1 MTAPQPPQHDDPDR
15 ERGSTEHADDVPNPD
30 RTQIVS
36 PGPATGSSRPQDR
49 YPDPTSSSGGYS
61 DPTGSSPDVTQVV
74 PQVGAQRPHGA
85 RSGRFPA
92 PQGPPS
98 QGPPS
103 GKFPPPQGTG
113 QQSWGQRPQDRSGY
127 GQQSQQTPGQHAY
140 GQQPYGQQGYPQTGY
155 GQQPGYGAQ
164 QGSRQP
170 QGYGPQQDYGAAPQ
184 QQWADPYAQ
193 QQYGFPLVP
202 SNLANWGS
210 RALSY
215 LIDVFAPLFAVV
227 IVAVVASA
235 ISETVG
241 VVVYILGLFGL
252 VVFVIWNSGYK
263 QGTTGQS
270 IGKGVAGIRLVGE
283 RTGQP
288 IGFGPAFMRQF
299 AHIFDNYSL
308 GLGYLWPIWDERKQT
323 FADKLMHTVVVYTD
337 R

>member
-1 MTAPQPPQHDDPDR
+1 MTAPQPPHDDPDR
-15 ERGSTEHADDVPNPD
+15 ERGSTEHADVPNPD

-36 PGPATGSSRPQDR
+36 PGPGTGSSRPQDR
-49 YPDPTSSSGGYS
+49 YVDPTSSSGGY
-61 DPTGSSPDVTQVV
+61 PGQRGPSPDVTQVV
-74 PQVGAQRPHGA
+74 PQVGAQRPHDA
-85 RSGRFPA
+85 RSGGFPA

-98 QGPPS
+98 GE
-103 GKFPPPQGTG
+103 FPPPRGTG
-113 QQSWGQRPQDRSGY
+113 QPSWDQRPQGEYGQQGHPQTGY
-127 GQQSQQTPGQHAY
+127 GQQG
-140 GQQPYGQQGYPQTGY
+140 YGQQGYPQTGY
-155 GQQPGYGAQ
+155 GQQGYPQTGYGPQPGYGAQ
-164 QGSRQP
+164 HGQQQG
-170 QGYGPQQDYGAAPQ
+170 YGAAPQ
-184 QQWADPYAQ
+184 QQWTDPHPQ
-193 QQYGFPLVP
+193 QQYGYPPVP
-202 SNLANWGS
+202 SNLANWGA

-227 IVAVVASA
+227 IVAVVAFA

-241 VVVYILGLFGL
+241 MVVYILGLFGL
-252 VVFVIWNSGYK
+252 GVFVIWNSGYK

-270 IGKGVAGIRLVGE
+270 IGKGVAGTRLVGE

>member
-103 GKFPPPQGTG
+103 QGPPSGKFPPPQGTG

-140 GQQPYGQQGYPQTGY
+140 GQQPYGQQGYPQTGYGQQGYPQTGY

-215 LIDVFAPLFAVV
+215 LIDVFAPLFGSSLYRV
-227 IVAVVASA
+227 
-235 ISETVG
+235 
-241 VVVYILGLFGL
+241 GL
-252 VVFVIWNSGYK
+252 VGLAPAWRVDG
-263 QGTTGQS
+263 
-270 IGKGVAGIRLVGE
+270 GKIV
-283 RTGQP
+283 
-288 IGFGPAFMRQF
+288 
-299 AHIFDNYSL
+299 SL
-308 GLGYLWPIWDERKQT
+308 T
-323 FADKLMHTVVVYTD
+323 A
-337 R
+337 

>member
-1 MTAPQPPQHDDPDR
+1 MTAPQPPHDDPDR
-15 ERGSTEHADDVPNPD
+15 ERGSTEHADAPNPD

-36 PGPATGSSRPQDR
+36 PGPGTGSSRPQDR
-49 YPDPTSSSGGYS
+49 YVDPTSYSGGY
-61 DPTGSSPDVTQVV
+61 PGQRGPSPDVTQVV
-74 PQVGAQRPHGA
+74 PQVGAQRPHDA
-85 RSGRFPA
+85 RSGGFPA

-98 QGPPS
+98 GE
-103 GKFPPPQGTG
+103 FPPPRGTG
-113 QQSWGQRPQDRSGY
+113 QPSWDQRPQGE
-127 GQQSQQTPGQHAY
+127 
-140 GQQPYGQQGYPQTGY
+140 YGQQGHPQTGY

-227 IVAVVASA
+227 IVAVVAFA